1 MIEKKN
7 IFDQIM
13 KFKHKKAAR
22 IFKAKADFLAEY
34 LYMFF
39 NEAIESSVFLPSLK
53 QINITP
59 VFKKGSILSILSK
72 QLYSY
77 FGNIKF
83 QFGFGSGFSTQHC

>member
-53 QINITP
+53 QTNITP
-59 VFKKGSILSILSK
+59 VLKKGSILPMISK
-72 QLYSY
+72 K
-77 FGNIKF
+77 I
-83 QFGFGSGFSTQHC
+83 H